1 MQYSR
6 RQFIALLG
14 VGAALA
20 LTRQTFAA
28 DWDHETP
35 LAKSVRDYLQG
46 VIGGRKMALDF
57 RRINSENDEEFRIQ
71 INAVDYYPVASCFKA
86 FAVLYYFLNTPPDV
100 WDNSE
105 YTPVYRAAVYSNNAQ
120 TGVLLDDVARRVPGR
135 GNAIEKFND
144 FLHDVVGI
152 DSGLHTWN
160 WETSP
165 TTGMSD
171 ERFAPG
177 GRRTVRIR
185 DQVYNV
191 DNVFTAEDLARGYDL
206 LARGEAFS
214 RSDRMRQAID
224 QTRRLLS
231 IRAPD
236 YQSPIERVYKAG
248 YMGKDGVLPASDV
261 ATGRVIADAGVV
273 STDEAQ
279 YIIAFMAAGE
289 SESTAVWVLSEVIG
303 QIQAYEN
310 GLKEANAG

>member
-6 RQFIALLG
+6 RHFLALLG
-14 VGAALA
+14 AAFA
-20 LTRQTFAA
+20 LTRHTLAA

-35 LAKSVRDYLQG
+35 LAKSVSDYLKN
-46 VIGGRKMALDF
+46 IIDGRKMALDF
-57 RRINSENDEEFRIQ
+57 RRINSQNDEEFRIQ
-71 INAVDYYPVASCFKA
+71 INANDYYPVASCFKA
-86 FAVLYYFLNTPPDV
+86 FAALYYFLNTPPDA
-100 WDNSE
+100 WDYGE
-105 YTPVYRAAVYSNNAQ
+105 YTPVYRTAVYSNNAQ
-120 TGVLLDDVARRVPGR
+120 TGVLLDEVARRVPGG
-135 GNAIEKFND
+135 GNAIEKFNN

-165 TTGMSD
+165 TIGLSD

-177 GRRTVRIR
+177 GRRTVRIG
-185 DQVYNV
+185 DQAYNV
-191 DNVFTAEDLARGYDL
+191 DNVFTAADLARGYDL
-206 LARGEAFS
+206 LTRGEAFS
-214 RSDRMRQAID
+214 RSDLMRQAID
-224 QTRRLLS
+224 QTRKLLS

-261 ATGRVIADAGVV
+261 ATGRVIDDAGVV

-279 YIIAFMAAGE
+279 YIIAFMSAGE

-310 GLKEANAG
+310 GLKQDDAG